1 MEKLI
6 MGLCVYISFRNLM
19 NSTELTENK
28 STNFAAPRVT
38 DSICQHASHSMKA
51 EKRTQISKTCS
62 FHLDSNCSCFT
73 TVYIIMTL
81 WVFLF

>member
-1 MEKLI
+1 
-6 MGLCVYISFRNLM
+6 M

-81 WVFLF
+81 WVEKKTIIMSRKSNEGKKN